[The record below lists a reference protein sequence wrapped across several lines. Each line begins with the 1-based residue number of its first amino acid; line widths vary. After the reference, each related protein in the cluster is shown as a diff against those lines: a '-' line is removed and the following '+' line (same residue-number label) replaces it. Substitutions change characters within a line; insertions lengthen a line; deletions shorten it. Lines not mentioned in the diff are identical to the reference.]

1 MVELIVVGVCF
12 VLSIVAN
19 VWYYAAIGKKVAE
32 EEKKTGR
39 DLTYEINPY
48 TGSTKKVTDS
58 SKKKN

>member
-12 VLSIVAN
+12 ILSIVAN

-32 EEKKTGR
+32 EEKKAGR

-48 TGSTKKVTDS
+48 TGSTKTAADS
-58 SKKKN
+58 NDSKN

>member
-19 VWYYAAIGKKVAE
+19 VWYYATLGKKVAE
-32 EEKKTGR
+32 EEKKAGR

-48 TGSTKKVTDS
+48 TGSTKTAADS
-58 SKKKN
+58 SKNKN